1 MRVALSQRN
10 NDVFDHLLRLVF
22 FACVQVD
29 YAESVEL
36 SLQQLQQ
43 QNTSNDDWD
52 VLRGIAD
59 ELGVSDGTNKS
70 AARRQFL
77 DTFGVK
83 QVSHAILNAP
93 NCAVSLFV
101 QLLVWCMCV
110 GAVFMCIS
118 ETLHVCM
125 YTAIQ
130 RVVCICARCCSMQVE
145 VHKALLRIY
154 TLLVTHSILIALLV
168 TVLMVIAGA
177 ER

>member
-1 MRVALSQRN
+1 MRIPSSQQSK
-10 NDVFDHLLRLVF
+10 DVFDHLSRLVL
-22 FACVQVD
+22 FARVQVN

-83 QVSHAILNAP
+83 QVSHSILNAP
-93 NCAVSLFV
+93 NCAISLFV

-110 GAVFMCIS
+110 GAIFMCIS
-118 ETLHVCM
+118 ITLHTCVCTVYEAM
-125 YTAIQ
+125 YNVSAQHAILCKLSFTKL
-130 RVVCICARCCSMQVE
+130 RYAYTHCC
-145 VHKALLRIY
+145 
-154 TLLVTHSILIALLV
+154 
-168 TVLMVIAGA
+168 
-177 ER
+177 